1 MVTNFDP
8 GHQRSTGR
16 EKEPPFWRRER
27 VVAVVET
34 LGVGEERAAPGFCP
48 SGAYR
53 GPGCTPGA
61 DSRPRDLRTDPAP
74 YRPPGG
80 CHTSNGEL
88 RTSLGV
94 PL

>member
-1 MVTNFDP
+1 MTNFDP
-8 GHQRSTGR
+8 GHQRSKGR
-16 EKEPPFWRRER
+16 GKERPFWRRER

-34 LGVGEERAAPGFCP
+34 LGVEETAAPGSCP

-61 DSRPRDLRTDPAP
+61 DSRPRDLRTDRAP
-74 YRPPGG
+74 YRPPWG